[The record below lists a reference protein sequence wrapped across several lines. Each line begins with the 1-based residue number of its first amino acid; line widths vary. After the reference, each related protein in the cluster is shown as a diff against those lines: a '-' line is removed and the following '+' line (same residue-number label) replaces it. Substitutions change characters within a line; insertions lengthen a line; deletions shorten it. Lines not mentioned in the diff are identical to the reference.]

1 MADALPELYRD
12 PVLDEA
18 GIRHGFTC
26 RQGGVS
32 EGRHASLNLGS
43 SWGDEPARVEENL
56 RRVAAAAGFLPARL
70 CQVRQVHGTD
80 VIAVDAP
87 ERRRTEADGMA
98 TAEDLVLGV
107 LSADCVSLLLGD
119 GRGRVVAA
127 HAGWRGTV
135 AGMAGAA
142 VAAAVRLGARV
153 EELRAAM
160 GPSIGPCCFVVG
172 EDVAAQFAAVVPD
185 SVVRGAEG
193 VRVDL
198 WRANRVLLRA
208 AGVPDAQIGADPPCT
223 RCDPRRFF
231 SYRRDGAGIGQHLA
245 FIIGGKA

>member
-1 MADALPELYRD
+1 MAEAPLIYRD

-32 EGRHASLNLGS
+32 VGRHASLNLGS
-43 SWGDEPARVEENL
+43 SWGDDPERVDENL
-56 RRVAAAAGFLPARL
+56 RRVAAAAGFAPARL
-70 CQVRQVHGTD
+70 CQVRQVHGTE
-80 VIAVDAP
+80 VVAVGAP

-98 TAEDLVLGV
+98 TAADLVLGV

-142 VAAAVRLGARV
+142 VAAAVRLGAKV

-172 EDVAAQFAAVVPD
+172 EDVAAHFAAVVPEA
-185 SVVRGAEG
+185 VVPEG
-193 VRVDL
+193 RINL
-198 WRANRVLLRA
+198 WQANRALLRA
-208 AGVPDAQIGADPPCT
+208 AGVPAAQIGADPPCT
-223 RCDPRRFF
+223 RCDPQRFF